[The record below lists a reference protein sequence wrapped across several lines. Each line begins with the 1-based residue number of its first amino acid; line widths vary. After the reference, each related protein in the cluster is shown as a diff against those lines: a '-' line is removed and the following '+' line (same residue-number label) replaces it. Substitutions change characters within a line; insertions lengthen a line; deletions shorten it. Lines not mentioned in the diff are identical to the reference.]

1 MGPQDRSGRRKISP
15 HRDSIPESSSS
26 YSVSIQTELPGQVY
40 IYKIS
45 ITISERLQDML
56 KVDRRRTNFIFPQD
70 DSYRNHALPVLLSA
84 LREQDVKFSSLKY
97 I

>member
-1 MGPQDRSGRRKISP
+1 
-15 HRDSIPESSSS
+15 
-26 YSVSIQTELPGQVY
+26 
-40 IYKIS
+40 
-45 ITISERLQDML
+45 ML